1 MTDAPY
7 FLADFTDAN
16 GTYEKASLW
25 LHDGVSS
32 SNHPFRLLTVATIGV
47 DDLPN
52 ARLVVLRNFVQA
64 TRTLE
69 FHTDVRSPK
78 VAQLRRNPHVCLL
91 FYDPVVRFQLRIAA
105 TAQLYNNDDIAHYT
119 WRTMRDTSRSTYIV
133 GVGPGGLLKGTELA
147 EKPSFQAE
155 DEAAALA
162 NFVVVRCE
170 FHEMDLLE
178 LHPTGHRRAL
188 LQWVVGCPV
197 IQRIAP

>member
-52 ARLVVLRNFVQA
+52 ARLVVLRNFVQS

-105 TAQLYNNDDIAHYT
+105 TAQLYNNDDTAHHT
-119 WRTMRDTSRSTYIV
+119 
-133 GVGPGGLLKGTELA
+133 
-147 EKPSFQAE
+147 
-155 DEAAALA
+155 
-162 NFVVVRCE
+162 
-170 FHEMDLLE
+170 
-178 LHPTGHRRAL
+178 
-188 LQWVVGCPV
+188 
-197 IQRIAP
+197 